1 MKVSIILPA
10 YNEAKRIEKAVKVV
24 KEYLKRS
31 NYDYE
36 IIIAEDGST
45 DGTDK
50 IAERL
55 AKSNSRIIHL
65 HSNERLGRGK
75 ALTNAIRQAKGDIV
89 AYLDVDLST
98 DMRHLKELIDAIAK
112 GYDVATGSR
121 LMRGSKT
128 ERPFKRD
135 LASRIYNL
143 LVRLMLGS
151 KLRDHQCGFK
161 AFRKSSILPLLDKI
175 KDNYWFWDTEL
186 LVLAQKFDLKV
197 KEIPVK
203 WKQSEDTKVR
213 FAKDVPYMFSQIL
226 RMFSQNKK

>member
-98 DMRHLKELIDAIAK
+98 DMKHLKELIDAIAR

-213 FAKDVPYMFSQIL
+213 FAKDVSYMFSQIL